1 MASASVTDAKGFV
14 YEPVRG
20 PKRKIEF
27 EPRSDD
33 GFKRID
39 SVWNGSQWRVTGG
52 EIVTTM
58 RRI

>member
-1 MASASVTDAKGFV
+1 LVADANGFV

-27 EPRSDD
+27 EPRSDSGFESVEDVWD
-33 GFKRID
+33 GC
-39 SVWNGSQWRVTGG
+39 QWLVTGW
-52 EIVTTM
+52 EVVTTM